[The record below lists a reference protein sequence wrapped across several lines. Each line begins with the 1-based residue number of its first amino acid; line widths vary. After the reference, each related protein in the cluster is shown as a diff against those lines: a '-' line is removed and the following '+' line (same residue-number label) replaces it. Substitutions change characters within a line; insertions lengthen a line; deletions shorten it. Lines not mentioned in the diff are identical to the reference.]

1 MSGIKLPTT
10 FIISEIL
17 PNVDVREKNGKN
29 CNLCN
34 KYAISHHPSGLRG
47 VCRLD
52 KMTGVK
58 FYVSYQ
64 NFIKPSRLQ
73 VGEIEFIE

>member
-1 MSGIKLPTT
+1 MSGIKFPTI

-17 PNVDVREKNGKN
+17 PNVVVWEKNGKN

-34 KYAISHHPSGLRG
+34 KYAISHHPSRLRG
-47 VCRLD
+47 VWRLD

-64 NFIKPSRLQ
+64 NFIEPSRLQ